1 MVPSTARLLPLFLW
15 GALALAAPAA
25 AQTQGEGAVL
35 AKALAEAR
43 TGDWTAAAATAGTTG
58 SPVAE
63 DIVRWLRLRDGGG
76 TWTDYAEFL
85 ARNANWPGLALVR
98 TRAEQAMPAGL
109 PAETVIAFFATEPP
123 RTGAGALRHADALM
137 TLDRNDAAEA
147 EIVRAWHELSM
158 TGSEQAAILARYE
171 AALTPHHVT
180 RLDNMLWRG
189 LTAEAT
195 NMLPLVDA
203 GWQALGAARIGLRR
217 DVDGTTALINA
228 VPRSLQSDPG
238 LAYER
243 YLWRVRKGR
252 WDDAEAFLLQHST
265 SAEALGRPEL
275 WMERRANL
283 ARQALRRGDVDT
295 AYRIAAQ
302 NFGRSGAAY
311 ADSEWMAGYIAL
323 TLRDDPETAVAHFR
337 RFNDA
342 VFTPISLGRAGYW
355 LGLALDETGA
365 TDEAREA
372 LAMAAGHQTT
382 FYGQL
387 AAERLGAEA
396 DAGIAGDDATPDW
409 RDQPFLNS
417 TVVQAA
423 RLLIMA
429 DDDARAMQF
438 LRHAAETLPAGPRAA
453 LAQMAIDLGRPHIGV
468 RVAKDAAAAGMI
480 LQNQYYPLH
489 DLAGGDWPVPT
500 ELAMA
505 IARQES
511 EFNHRAISP
520 AGAKGLMQLMPRTAE
535 QVARL
540 LGTDYDERAL
550 TADPDYNARLGTAY
564 LRQMLDR
571 YRGSLILTAAAYNAG
586 PGRVDQWLQ
595 TFGDPRGPDV
605 DAVAWI
611 ESIPF
616 EETRNYVMRVME
628 SLHVYRARLSGRAE
642 PIRLV
647 TDINRTG

>member
-1 MVPSTARLLPLFLW
+1 
-15 GALALAAPAA
+15 
-25 AQTQGEGAVL
+25 
-35 AKALAEAR
+35 
-43 TGDWTAAAATAGTTG
+43 
-58 SPVAE
+58 
-63 DIVRWLRLRDGGG
+63 
-76 TWTDYAEFL
+76 
-85 ARNANWPGLALVR
+85 
-98 TRAEQAMPAGL
+98 
-109 PAETVIAFFATEPP
+109 
-123 RTGAGALRHADALM
+123 
-137 TLDRNDAAEA
+137 
-147 EIVRAWHELSM
+147 M
-158 TGSEQAAILARYE
+158 TGSEQAAILSRYE
-171 AALTPHHVT
+171 AALAPHHVA

-189 LTAEAT
+189 LTAEAE

-203 GWQALGAARIGLRR
+203 DWQALGRARIGLRR

-228 VPRSLQSDPG
+228 VPRSLQTDPG

-265 SAEALGRPEL
+265 SAESLGRPEL

-302 NFGRSGAAY
+302 NFGGSGADY

-323 TLRDDPETAVAHFR
+323 TRRADPETAAEHFR
-337 RFNDA
+337 RFQDA

-355 LGLALDETGA
+355 LGLALDEAGA

-372 LAMAAGHQTT
+372 FALGARHQTS

-387 AAERLGAEA
+387 AAERIGAEA
-396 DAGIAGDDATPDW
+396 DAGIAGTDGTPDW
-409 RDQPFLNS
+409 RDQPFMNS

-423 RLLIMA
+423 RLLLLA

-438 LRHAAETLPAGPRAA
+438 FRHAAETLPAEPRAA

-468 RVAKDAAAAGMI
+468 RIAKDAAAAGMI

-489 DLAGGDWPVPT
+489 GLAEGEWPVPT

-511 EFNHRAISP
+511 EFNQRAISP

-540 LGTDYDERAL
+540 VGTDYDERAL

-586 PGRVDQWLQ
+586 PGRVDQWLEA
-595 TFGDPRGPDV
+595 FGDPRGAEV
-605 DAVAWI
+605 DAVVWI

-628 SLHVYRARLSGRAE
+628 SLHVYRARLNGRAE